1 MRSDLLALTP
11 EAVAALANLG
21 LVKRAL
27 KEIEQGKGPSLA
39 ETPDGVVT
47 GTFDDGVTTRLVP
60 GKTLKDNVCSCPA
73 PGICR
78 HRVAVALA
86 YRSWALATAVPDA
99 ASAPASSDSVE
110 AIASEWSGVES
121 RVAEARAPDPAPSAP
136 AFERW
141 SPGEIGDD
149 AIRTLLGKRTM
160 EDALTAR
167 RRGLVI
173 EVQLATPE
181 QPMPSA
187 RLPSCTVRFLVP
199 RELAYARCDC
209 QVGQGCV
216 HVALAVWAFRQA
228 DALDVERTAIA
239 IELTSPDARASRRRA
254 TDDELGPMVALVHQL
269 ADTGVVASREALA
282 QKFVLAGERL
292 GKAGY
297 VWPATG
303 LEDLAWMLDRYRA
316 RSARY
321 HAADALALGTE
332 LVARARV
339 ALRDPDEDPPELPLR
354 YVLGQGEAMET
365 KLDHLRLVSLG
376 ARIESEGRERSAEVL
391 LADPDTGTVMVYS
404 RSWTFAEGEA
414 MPEGPEL
421 GRRRVAGAS
430 TLGQLAAGQVVTR
443 VGRRRAS
450 RALTIGQSTTG
461 STSVTP
467 QTGDFTSLPVPVRV
481 DSIRELASQLASL
494 PPRMLRPRVLAES
507 VHAVKIARVGTVG
520 FDPGSQRLVGE
531 VYDGEGRALFVASP
545 FRGAAPH
552 ALDVLGRALAGGMGA
567 VRWICGS
574 VSHDGH
580 GFVIDP
586 TLVAADRVV
595 APDVEERGDHGALA
609 SVTTRRPPPTRAAI
623 RLETARALLEE
634 AFHLGLGSVPSS
646 HEARVDRAA
655 RELEEIG
662 ARGLALRL
670 SRYRDARVRRR
681 AGEEVSVEDAFFD
694 AAIRVALAIEA
705 ARSVSLGVLAASG
718 GSPSSE
724 SVAGESDDEDEDDDA
739 DVMPVGP

>member
-1 MRSDLLALTP
+1 MRADLVALTP

-39 ETPDGVVT
+39 EADDGTVT

-60 GKTLKDNVCSCPA
+60 GKTLKDNPCSCPA

-86 YRSWALATAVPDA
+86 YRDWALAQSSA
-99 ASAPASSDSVE
+99 AAPQ
-110 AIASEWSGVES
+110 
-121 RVAEARAPDPAPSAP
+121 PSATDEREAVVVEQP
-136 AFERW
+136 ARTVPSFERW
-141 SPGEIGDD
+141 SPGEITDD
-149 AIRTLLGKRTM
+149 AIRTALGKRTL
-160 EDALTAR
+160 EDAQSTR
-167 RRGLVI
+167 RRGLVV
-173 EVQLATPE
+173 EVQRASIE

-187 RLPSCTVRFLVP
+187 RLPACTVRFLVP

-209 QVGQGCV
+209 QVGQGCA
-216 HVALAVWAFRQA
+216 HVALAVWAFREA
-228 DALDVERTAIA
+228 DALGVDRASIA
-239 IELTSPDARASRRRA
+239 IELKSPEARARRRT
-254 TDDELGPMVALVHQL
+254 TDDELGPMVALVHEL
-269 ADTGVVASREALA
+269 TETGVASAREAMA
-282 QKFVLAGERL
+282 QKFALAGERL

-321 HAADALALGTE
+321 HAADALALATE

-339 ALRDPDEDPPELPLR
+339 AQRDPEGPPAELPLR

-376 ARIESEGRERSAEVL
+376 ARVESEGRERSAEIL
-391 LADPDTGTVMVYS
+391 LADPDTGTVMVYAK
-404 RSWTFAEGEA
+404 SWTFAEGES

-421 GRRRVAGAS
+421 GRRRIAGAS
-430 TLGQLAAGQVVTR
+430 TLAQLAAGQVVTR
-443 VGRRRAS
+443 VARRRAS
-450 RALTIGQSTTG
+450 RALTIGQSSTG

-467 QTGDFTSLPVPVRV
+467 QTGDFSSLPVPIRV
-481 DSIRELASQLASL
+481 DSMRELASQLASL

-507 VHAVKIARVGTVG
+507 VHAVKIARVGSVG
-520 FDPGSQRLVGE
+520 FEPGSQRLVAE
-531 VYDGEGRALFVASP
+531 VYDADGRVLFVASP

-567 VRWICGS
+567 VRWIAGS
-574 VSHDGH
+574 ISHDGH

-586 TLVAADRVV
+586 TLVVADRVV
-595 APDVEERGDHGALA
+595 APDVEERGEHGALA
-609 SVTTRRPPPTRAAI
+609 SAVSHRPPPAAAAV
-623 RLETARALLEE
+623 RLEAARAVLEE
-634 AFHLGLGSVPSS
+634 AFHLGLTAVPSS
-646 HEARVDRAA
+646 HEARVERAA

-662 ARGLALRL
+662 ARGLSRRLR
-670 SRYRDARVRRR
+670 RYRDARVRRR
-681 AGEEVSVEDAFFD
+681 AGDTLSVPDAFFD
-694 AAIRVALAIEA
+694 AAVRVALAMEA
-705 ARSVSLGVLAASG
+705 ARNVSLGMLATAGVSREDDEG
-718 GSPSSE
+718 DHGE
-724 SVAGESDDEDEDDDA
+724 EGESLT
-739 DVMPVGP
+739 P